1 MMEESEYL
9 KKYPVPEVEW
19 WTYEEYKEWLEN
31 EKKELQSILGAT
43 GTGNGKKIVWTQE
56 KIDETIA
63 MYEEMLQ
70 DDGVELVYIATPH
83 SHHAQHA
90 KLCIEYGRPVLC
102 EKAFTWTAEE
112 AEEVLRLAKEKQVFI
127 TEAMWVRYMP
137 MFRMLKETVDS
148 GKIGAVTAVT
158 ANLGYALLHKE
169 RVTRPELAGGALLD
183 LGVYTLNF
191 ATGLLGDEPERI
203 ETTMVRLITG
213 VDKQEFVNLI
223 YPNGVVAGLFN
234 TMVSVTDRKG
244 FIYGTEGHIEVEN
257 INNYEEFRIYNNQY
271 ELTETIRRPEQLTGY
286 EYEVR
291 ACHRALLNG
300 QLECEEMPHVHTMRI
315 MHMLDENSEKW
326 EEAKGM
332 KSSQELK
339 KQLRQIDHK
348 GYKAYKVLEGEYDF
362 GAYRLCIDH
371 VQGDP
376 FATPSRVRIVYKN
389 EIPVKFFDRPYR
401 RTATEDALLRRL
413 HGNLF
418 RASKG
423 GGRRGSGKAG

>member
-1 MMEESEYL
+1 
-9 KKYPVPEVEW
+9 
-19 WTYEEYKEWLEN
+19 
-31 EKKELQSILGAT
+31 
-43 GTGNGKKIVWTQE
+43 
-56 KIDETIA
+56 
-63 MYEEMLQ
+63 
-70 DDGVELVYIATPH
+70 
-83 SHHAQHA
+83 
-90 KLCIEYGRPVLC
+90 
-102 EKAFTWTAEE
+102 
-112 AEEVLRLAKEKQVFI
+112 
-127 TEAMWVRYMP
+127 MP
-137 MFRMLKETVDS
+137 MFRVLKETVDS

-191 ATGLLGDEPERI
+191 VTGLLGDEPERI

-257 INNYEEFRIYNNQY
+257 INNYEAFRIYTNQY

-315 MHMLDENSEKW
+315 MHMLDEIQKKW
-326 EEAKGM
+326 EE
-332 KSSQELK
+332 QE
-339 KQLRQIDHK
+339 
-348 GYKAYKVLEGEYDF
+348 A
-362 GAYRLCIDH
+362 
-371 VQGDP
+371 
-376 FATPSRVRIVYKN
+376 
-389 EIPVKFFDRPYR
+389 
-401 RTATEDALLRRL
+401 
-413 HGNLF
+413 
-418 RASKG
+418 
-423 GGRRGSGKAG
+423 